1 MEMACATVTLV
12 DSLRTPAILIDPRQ
26 SSGRGEALGYREAPS
41 PEADEVLWDS
51 VSHF

>member
-1 MEMACATVTLV
+1 VSSRLPE
-12 DSLRTPAILIDPRQ
+12 Q
-26 SSGRGEALGYREAPS
+26 SRCGGKALGYRAAPS